1 MRTLAI
7 GDIHGCLT
15 ALRTLDKLARFK
27 SRDQLITLGDYVD
40 KGPDTAGVLD
50 WLCERQQRGNLV
62 ALRGNHDLL
71 MLEARE
77 SAAKFAVW
85 MDCNGHTTLA
95 SYGLPPRRAS
105 LDKIPRKHWKFLEST
120 KPYFETKSHFFVHG
134 NVDPDLPLKKQPEYL
149 LLWEKFYDPPPHM
162 SGKTMVCGHTS
173 QKDGHI
179 DDIGHAVCIDTYACG
194 GQWLTAL
201 DIDTDKLWQ
210 ADEEGHT
217 QTIKR

>member
-1 MRTLAI
+1 MPTFAI

-15 ALRTLDKLARFK
+15 ALQTLAATVPFKAKDKL
-27 SRDQLITLGDYVD
+27 IVLGDYVD

-50 WLCERQQRGNLV
+50 WLCDRWAGGNLV
-62 ALRGNHDLL
+62 ALLGNHDLL

-77 SAAKFAVW
+77 SAANFDVW

-95 SYGLPPRRAS
+95 SYDLPLRRAS
-105 LDKIPRKHWKFLEST
+105 LDKIPKKHWKFLEST
-120 KPYFETKSHFFVHG
+120 ELYYENKTHFYVHG

-149 LLWEKFYDPPPHM
+149 LLWEKFYDPSPHM

-201 DIDTDKLWQ
+201 DPETGKLWQ
-210 ADEEGHT
+210 ANQDGQT
-217 QTIKR
+217 QTAKR